1 MTKSIDSSVARQ
13 MFRKL
18 GANLDSDL
26 DHDLF
31 SHPDALKVPWLIRR
45 PQSNEELAENLYER
59 LRAAGVEI
67 SLNIDVVD
75 AESIFLAEE
84 MKREHNTAVHR
95 QE

>member
-1 MTKSIDSSVARQ
+1 MTRSIDSSVARQ

-45 PQSNEELAENLYER
+45 PRNNEELAENLYER
-59 LRAAGVEI
+59 LRSAGVEI
-67 SLNIDVVD
+67 SLNFDVVD

-84 MKREHNTAVHR
+84 MKRERDTALHR